1 MCRFKTVSVDFV
13 CCTKPL
19 NSDSESESPRNSVSL
34 TSISKSELARNN
46 KLFQYEINYDFLE
59 EEIQQLKRDL
69 QIEKQSTSN
78 LEIKLT
84 EAEDNFERV
93 KAQYEETLMKLEIS
107 EVKCNRLEDE
117 LNQKSITETNRS
129 GGTNFSLS
137 PVFPEIPNKTVEKNE
152 PSKSNPKETVKC
164 ITVTKL

>member
-1 MCRFKTVSVDFV
+1 MRRFKTVSVNFV

-19 NSDSESESPRNSVSL
+19 NSDSESESSRNSVSL
-34 TSISKSELARNN
+34 TSISKSELARKN
-46 KLFQYEINYDFLE
+46 DFLE

-78 LEIKLT
+78 LETKLT

-152 PSKSNPKETVKC
+152 PSKSNPKETEKC

>member
-1 MCRFKTVSVDFV
+1 MRKLNIVFV
-13 CCTKPL
+13 YFACCTKPL
-19 NSDSESESPRNSVSL
+19 NSDSESESSRNLVSL
-34 TSISKSELARNN
+34 TSISKSELAR
-46 KLFQYEINYDFLE
+46 KKDFLQE
-59 EEIQQLKRDL
+59 DIKQLKRDL
-69 QIEKQSTSN
+69 QLEKQSTSN
-78 LEIKLT
+78 LETKLT

-117 LNQKSITETNRS
+117 LNQKSVTETNRS

-137 PVFPEIPNKTVEKNE
+137 PVFPEIQNKTVENE

>member
-34 TSISKSELARNN
+34 TSISKSELARKN
-46 KLFQYEINYDFLE
+46 DFLE

-69 QIEKQSTSN
+69 QMEKQSTNN
-78 LEIKLT
+78 LETKLT
-84 EAEDNFERV
+84 EVEHNFERV